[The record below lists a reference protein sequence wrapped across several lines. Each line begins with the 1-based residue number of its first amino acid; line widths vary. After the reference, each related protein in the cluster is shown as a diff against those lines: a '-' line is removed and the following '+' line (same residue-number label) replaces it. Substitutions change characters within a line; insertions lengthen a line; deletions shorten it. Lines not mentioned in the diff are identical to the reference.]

1 MYWGLEMTRSDRM
14 KLIGEIEDLTGSRVL
29 VLVLGD
35 RRGLETK
42 MAFDVLPFCLEHLTG
57 MGQQKK
63 VSLFLYSTGGLTMA
77 GYALANLLREFSDS
91 YDVIVPFKALSCAT
105 LITLGADNI
114 IMTRMGQLSP
124 IDPSVNSPLG
134 PIVPVPGSMGQVT
147 NVPVNV
153 EDVINYIDLARK
165 ALSIKDE
172 ELLTRLYDRMSQN
185 VHPLVLGSV
194 YRSREQIGFLAQM
207 LLERH
212 MQDGEKIRRIIEI
225 LTRGRYSHDY
235 LIGRKEAK
243 DIQLPIPD
251 IKPKLDAAI
260 VELYNQYDDLLQLT
274 APYNQEQILKGQQKN
289 VGSLD
294 RAIVETKDLTH
305 VYRTRREV
313 QQTVLTPPMVPQA
326 QPAYMERNLSESW
339 ETDNNI

>member
-1 MYWGLEMTRSDRM
+1 M
-14 KLIGEIEDLTGSRVL
+14 KLIGEIEDWTGSRVL
-29 VLVLGD
+29 VLILGD

-42 MAFDVLPFCLEHLTG
+42 MAFDVVPFCLEHLTG
-57 MGQQKK
+57 FGQQKK
-63 VSLFLYSTGGLTMA
+63 VTLYLYSTGGLTMA
-77 GYALANLLREFSDS
+77 GYALANLLREFCES

-134 PIVPVPGSMGQVT
+134 PLVPIPGTLGQQMT
-147 NVPVNV
+147 SVPVNV

-165 ALSIKDE
+165 ALGIKDE

-212 MQDGEKIRRIIEI
+212 MQDGEKIRKIIEI
-225 LTRGRYSHDY
+225 LTRGRFSHDY

-243 DIQLPIPD
+243 DIQLPVQDVNPD
-251 IKPKLDAAI
+251 FDAAI
-260 VELYNQYDDLLQLT
+260 VELYNHYDDLLQLSI
-274 APYNQEQILKGQQKN
+274 PYHQEQILKGETKN
-289 VGSLD
+289 TGSLD
-294 RAIVETKDLTH
+294 RAIVETRDLTH
-305 VYRTRREV
+305 VYRTKREV
-313 QQTVLTPPMVPQA
+313 TRTELKPPGASQA
-326 QPAYMERNLSESW
+326 QPAYFERNLGESW